1 MIDIVGHFGT
11 MHSYASVAGRVA
23 EALRHEGMLGRV
35 INLDPALHDRWRSV
49 AEDPR
54 DGTHVL
60 VIAVPHHY
68 LSSFPEQRGRDRSA
82 IFISPN
88 TTEMDKEYLTTI
100 AKFGTVIAPSRFCL
114 RALDDI
120 ENSDF
125 VASVLPLGSP
135 VPSDSKQRWLRAQ
148 CVQGSPCLTAVHFT
162 SDFAWPG
169 RKGTEELIE
178 AWAHVRPHA
187 KLVIHGP
194 SALQKGVLYKIADH
208 DLSDD
213 VVFRCGEARG
223 ESDESLSRLYE
234 EADLVIS
241 PSRCEG
247 YGMMISG
254 ALVAGVPLLT
264 TCNTGHAEF
273 LVDWPGRWMC
283 IPSPFDAPLAYENG
297 MAPVVDVGLLGA
309 CLDRGLN
316 RLNVHA
322 MQVRNS
328 MDFERQGNWGTWEWA
343 LPQWIEKLRTW
354 VEGG

>member
-23 EALRHEGMLGRV
+23 EALKHEGLLGRV
-35 INLDPALHDRWRSV
+35 VNLDPALHDRWRSV

-68 LSSFPEQRGRDRSA
+68 LSSFSEQRGSDRSA

-88 TTEMDKEYLTTI
+88 TTEMDREYLTTI
-100 AKFGTVIAPSRFCL
+100 SKFGTVIAPSRFCL
-114 RALDDI
+114 KALDDVPDR
-120 ENSDF
+120 DF
-125 VASVLPLGSP
+125 VASVLPLGCP
-135 VPSDSKQRWLRAQ
+135 VHDSVLRGRRAAGFH
-148 CVQGSPCLTAVHFT
+148 GSTMLTAVHFT

-169 RKGTEELIE
+169 RKGTEELID
-178 AWAHVRPHA
+178 AWAMVRPRA
-187 KLVIHGP
+187 KLIIHGP
-194 SALQKGVLYKIADH
+194 SALQKAILYKIADY

-223 ESDESLSRLYE
+223 ESDASLSQLYE
-234 EADLVIS
+234 EADLVIA

-283 IPSPFDAPLAYENG
+283 IPSPFEAPLSYENG
-297 MAPVVDVGLLGA
+297 LAPAIDVGLLGA
-309 CLDRGLN
+309 SLERVFDRSN
-316 RLNVHA
+316 IHA

-328 MDFERQGNWGTWEWA
+328 MDFEKQGNWGTWEWA